1 MRYFSGLIFLLL
13 SFVIASTA
21 EAQSI
26 NFEDGFEDGDL
37 TGNPAWSGDE
47 ADFTVTDDD
56 PNYLLQLDAAGSSP
70 SYLSTSSSSIEGYWQ
85 FYIEFRGFEPSGSN
99 QAEIFLMSDI
109 SNLAGS
115 VNGYAIQVGES
126 GDDVFHLVR
135 YDSGSEAATV
145 LSGTTVV
152 QSGGGYT
159 IRVDRDN
166 NGNWQMQIA
175 EGYGL
180 TSATSQSATDNT
192 HTSAAYFG
200 PKISFTSSRSD
211 LFYLDFKIDLPPFT
225 TTDAQLASTTSVDV
239 AFNRAPDQA
248 TVDASDFTIDN
259 GVGSPS
265 SISFPASDT
274 VQLSYNESLSSN
286 KYTVS
291 TSGISDQSGN
301 SIQSTDQLFYVF
313 DSYASGDVKI
323 NEFMADP
330 PSGEAE
336 YVEVINTSGK
346 YLNLAQWEVGDDG
359 GTEALGNNPIPLE
372 PNGFRVVSADTTA
385 LFNTYGSQNYILLS
399 ALPSL
404 NNSDDAV
411 QLVTAGGSQA
421 DSLFYTSAWGGND
434 VALER
439 RSPSAASIYSENW
452 ENSPNSQGGTPG
464 QANEVASDNTPPRLT
479 NLTINSPQTLTLTY
493 NERLDQPGSY
503 NITTSTVSSVS
514 QTASDT
520 VELTL
525 GSNLQDAQEY
535 TLSISNAEDIF
546 GNTIAATDTSFT
558 FYKPAPVDFGDVAIN
573 EFMSAPPSSSSEYIE
588 LYNHSDK
595 SLDLKNWTLSDNRG
609 TPDPITQ
616 SQVIVPPDSFIVIT
630 PNNTIENSYP
640 DINMVVMSDF
650 PSLNNG
656 GDQIILRDGSGA
668 LLDSLAY
675 TSEWS
680 EDEVALERRAVDVA
694 ATYQSNWGDA
704 PNGFGTPGRQ
714 NEIAADTQ
722 PPSLE
727 SLIVQ
732 SSTKLA
738 IRFSETLE
746 QSSAENTANYSLPNG
761 PSISGATYAAPDS
774 VYLTLANNLQNAT
787 DYELGVENVSD
798 IFGNSISQQTSV
810 FTFYQVS
817 PVDSGD
823 VAINEFMAAPP
834 SNSSEYIEI
843 YNHSDKSLDL
853 QNWTLSDNRGQSAAL
868 TTSSFVVPPDSFA
881 VITPDNSLQSDYPN
895 IALVTMNDFPSLNNG
910 GDQIIIR
917 DGNGVLL
924 DSLAYTSEWGDE
936 EIAVERRT
944 VEVSGAYQSN
954 WGSAPNG
961 FGTPGRQN
969 EITPDTES
977 PELNSFSIRNSTE
990 ILLTF
995 SEQLDQL
1002 SAENTTNYSMSNGLT
1017 INNAIFASPDSVL
1030 LQLGSELQNAT
1041 DYNLSVE
1048 NVTDIFGNTVVSTDT
1063 TFTFYQISSVAS
1075 GDVFINEFNFEPAS
1089 GSTEYV
1095 EIYNPTSK
1103 SFDLQNWTLSD
1114 NRGNPSS
1121 ITNSQYIVPPDSFVV
1136 IAPDNTL
1143 LSDYPDISLV
1153 AMNNFPALNNSG
1165 DDIIIHMAD
1174 GTLLDSLRY
1183 TSDWGGD
1190 EVALERR
1197 TVEVEGTF
1205 NENWGDAP
1213 NGFGTPGYINEI
1225 PSDDTPPFFEELYAL
1240 DATTLQLV
1248 FSEKITA
1255 SSATNAQNY
1264 KISPGKNI
1272 QLISARSDSVT
1283 LFLESKL
1290 TSGDTYEVTATNI
1303 SDIFG
1308 NTLSGATEE
1317 FEFLKIDAARSGDL
1331 VINEIL
1337 YNPDS
1342 NGKADFVEIYN
1353 TTSKNFDLSNWVI
1366 GDASREATLPQN
1378 IQLQANSYLVLTGG
1392 DRFASSVSNGLDVD
1406 NFPSY
1411 NNNSGDDVYLKTN
1424 NGRIIDSL
1432 HYETTWGGSTAGSS
1446 LERKDP
1452 LAASNDASNWQTNSA
1467 SSAGNQNISFQEDT
1481 SPPNIIFSKVLSNG
1495 QIEVRFDEF
1504 IQLTPDLTFFTS
1516 NTPLQIASFDS
1527 TQANV
1532 IFLSGGSSKSQ
1543 KSIADGTTI
1552 TVENLSDVKGN
1563 TTSSTEV
1570 SVAQPMQQSNL
1581 VINEIMFN
1589 PLDEEDDN
1597 RPDQSEYIEL
1607 RNTQDYAV
1615 SLEGLYIHDAPDED
1629 GDTRNLQ
1636 PVITTAKWVPAQG
1649 KVLIH
1654 ADDAASFEDS
1664 KTASFFDLGMPNM
1677 QSIMRVDRSSL
1688 SLAASGDAIYIADST
1703 GATIDSV
1710 FYGKSWHNPNI
1721 IDTRGVALERVS
1733 PSGPSNDESNWG
1745 SSVNARGGTPNK
1757 ENSIYQE
1764 NTQQPQETG
1773 ISFTPNPF
1781 SPDGDGH
1788 EDNLFI
1794 NYKLDQQDYL
1804 IDVHIYD
1811 RYGRMVRELAD
1822 GKQAGLQG
1830 QLIWNGRKDDG
1841 SRNRIGIYIVVFEA
1855 YDSASGNNK
1864 SFKKTVVLARK
1875 LN

>member
-70 SYLSTSSSSIEGYWQ
+70 SYLSTSASSIEGYWQ

-109 SNLAGS
+109 SNLEGS

-135 YDSGSEAATV
+135 YDSGSEAAIV

-192 HTSAAYFG
+192 HTSASYFG

-225 TTDAQLASTTSVDV
+225 TTDAQLASATSVDM

-248 TVDASDFTIDN
+248 TIDASDFTIDN

-274 VQLSYNESLSSN
+274 VRLSYNESLSSN

-291 TSGISDQSGN
+291 TSGIRDQSGN

-330 PSGEAE
+330 PSGQAE

-346 YLNLAQWEVGDDG
+346 YLNLAQWEVGDDE
-359 GTEALGNNPIPLE
+359 GTEALGNDPIPLE

-439 RSPSAASIYSENW
+439 RSLSAASIYSENW
-452 ENSPNSQGGTPG
+452 GNSPNSQGGTPG

-479 NLTINSPQTLTLTY
+479 NLTINSPQTLTLAY

-503 NITTSTVSSVS
+503 NITSSSVSSVS
-514 QTASDT
+514 QIASDT

-535 TLSISNAEDIF
+535 TLSTSNAEDIF

-558 FYKPAPVDFGDVAIN
+558 FYKPAPVDSGDVAIN
-573 EFMSAPPSSSSEYIE
+573 EFMSAPPSSGSEYIE

-630 PNNTIENSYP
+630 PNNIIENSYP
-640 DINMVVMSDF
+640 DINMVVMGDF

-656 GDQIILRDGSGA
+656 GDQIILRDG
-668 LLDSLAY
+668 
-675 TSEWS
+675 
-680 EDEVALERRAVDVA
+680 
-694 ATYQSNWGDA
+694 
-704 PNGFGTPGRQ
+704 NGT
-714 NEIAADTQ
+714 
-722 PPSLE
+722 
-727 SLIVQ
+727 
-732 SSTKLA
+732 
-738 IRFSETLE
+738 
-746 QSSAENTANYSLPNG
+746 
-761 PSISGATYAAPDS
+761 
-774 VYLTLANNLQNAT
+774 
-787 DYELGVENVSD
+787 
-798 IFGNSISQQTSV
+798 
-810 FTFYQVS
+810 
-817 PVDSGD
+817 
-823 VAINEFMAAPP
+823 
-834 SNSSEYIEI
+834 
-843 YNHSDKSLDL
+843 
-853 QNWTLSDNRGQSAAL
+853 
-868 TTSSFVVPPDSFA
+868 
-881 VITPDNSLQSDYPN
+881 
-895 IALVTMNDFPSLNNG
+895 
-910 GDQIIIR
+910 
-917 DGNGVLL
+917 LL

-969 EITPDTES
+969 EVTPDTES
-977 PELNSFSIRNSTE
+977 PELNSFSIRNSTK

-995 SEQLDQL
+995 SEQLDRP
-1002 SAENTTNYSMSNGLT
+1002 SAENTTNYSMSDGPA
-1017 INNAIFASPDSVL
+1017 IDDAIFASPDSVL

-1063 TFTFYQISSVAS
+1063 TFTFYKISSVAS

-1095 EIYNPTSK
+1095 EIYNPTSQ

-1121 ITNSQYIVPPDSFVV
+1121 ITNSQYIMPPDSFVV

-1165 DDIIIHMAD
+1165 DVIALHDGSDTQLDSLQYTSTWGGNEVSLERRTTTTPAIYKENWGNAPSGNGSPGKMNQVEADQSPPYLTGFKIGNSQQLNLIFNERLDGSPLGSENLTISGGTSIESTSLLPPDTVAVTLSSELQNASTYAISAQNIQDIFGNQLASAD
-1174 GTLLDSLRY
+1174 TSFTFYEVSPVDSGDVFINEFSFDPPSGSTEYVEIYNATSESFNIAGWTLSDNRSNNSVITNSQYIVPPDSFVVIAPDNTLLSDHPDISLVTMSNFPALNGSGDDIKIRSASGALLDSLRY
-1183 TSDWGGD
+1183 TSEWGGND
-1190 EVALERR
+1190 VALERR
-1197 TVEVEGTF
+1197 TVEVKGTF
-1205 NENWGDAP
+1205 DENWGDAP
-1213 NGFGTPGYINEI
+1213 NGFGTPGSINEI

-1283 LFLESKL
+1283 LFLESEL

-1317 FEFLKIDAARSGDL
+1317 FEFLKIDAARSGDI

-1353 TTSKNFDLSNWVI
+1353 TTSKNFDLSNWAI

-1452 LAASNDASNWQTNSA
+1452 LAASNDASNWQTSSA
-1467 SSAGNQNISFQEDT
+1467 SSAGNQNISFKEDT
-1481 SPPNIIFSKVLSNG
+1481 SPPNVIFSKVLSNG

-1504 IQLTPDLTFFTS
+1504 IQLTPDLTFFTGD
-1516 NTPLQIASFDS
+1516 TPLQIASFDS

-1532 IFLSGGSSKSQ
+1532 IFLTNGSSKSL

-1615 SLEGLYIHDAPDED
+1615 SLEGLYLHDAPDED

-1677 QSIMRVDRSSL
+1677 QSIMRVDHSSL

-1764 NTQQPQETG
+1764 NAQQPQETG

-1794 NYKLDQQDYL
+1794 NYKVDQQDYL

-1841 SRNRIGIYIVVFEA
+1841 SQNRIGIYIVVFEA